1 MLTGFL
7 PVDRETRTRKR
18 RVNSLPGLDSTLEAT
33 LDGASA
39 ESEEKQGAGGRADS
53 LGRREPRPLSRVWN
67 ASADIDSP
75 VAGQGTLILTTA
87 HKKQGEA

>member
-18 RVNSLPGLDSTLEAT
+18 RVNSLPGLEAT